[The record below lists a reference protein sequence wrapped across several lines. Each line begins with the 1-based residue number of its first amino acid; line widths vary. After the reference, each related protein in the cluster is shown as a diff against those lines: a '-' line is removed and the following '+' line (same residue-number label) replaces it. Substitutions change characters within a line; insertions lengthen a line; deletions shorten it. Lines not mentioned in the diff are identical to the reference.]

1 MLIASIPLNRIDD
14 VMVSV
19 LASSAIDC
27 GFELWSGHSK
37 DYKIGTDPAY
47 IFFSL
52 FLRSL
57 CMESDLHEK
66 WNKSARLG
74 AQLASV

>member
-37 DYKIGTDPAY
+37 DYKIG
-47 IFFSL
+47 ICCFSANASGIKEEEQRL
-52 FLRSL
+52 VVS
-57 CMESDLHEK
+57 ES
-66 WNKSARLG
+66 G
-74 AQLASV
+74 